1 MPHQGASLALAGQGV
16 TERLL
21 IVKTSS
27 LGDVVHM
34 LPAVSDIQQ
43 ARPGMRIDWL
53 VEENFTAIPALHPA
67 VSRVIPVA
75 LRRWRRT
82 LLQPQVWREFAA
94 FRAMLGQER
103 YACILD
109 SQGLLKSA
117 LLCRLAQGVRH
128 GPDRASAR
136 EPLAA
141 WFYEST
147 ISVPRNRHAVERNRE
162 LAARALGYP
171 VPTGPPDFG
180 ITTAAPPAPGLTNDY
195 VVCLHGA
202 SHTSKCWP
210 QKNWVALIQALA
222 QDNLTAALPWGS
234 PAERM
239 TAEAIAGVSRAL
251 VLPRL
256 EIYEMTGVLAA
267 ARAVIGMDTGLSHL
281 AAALGRPTVA
291 LYINTSPRL
300 TGVMGST
307 PGRMVNLGDK
317 GAAPAVTEVLKVVR
331 RLLNLG
337 L

>member
-1 MPHQGASLALAGQGV
+1 MV
-16 TERLL
+16 ERLL

-34 LPAVSDIQQ
+34 LPAVSDIQR
-43 ARPGMRIDWL
+43 ARPGIMMDWL
-53 VEENFTAIPALHPA
+53 VEENFAAIPHLHPA
-67 VSRVIPVA
+67 VNRVIPVA

-82 LLQPQVWREFAA
+82 LLQPHVWREFAE
-94 FRAMLGQER
+94 FRAMLGRDR

-117 LLCRLAQGVRH
+117 LLCRLARGIRH

-141 WFYEST
+141 WFYELT
-147 ISVPRNRHAVERNRE
+147 ISVPRNRHAVDRNRE

-171 VPTGPPDFG
+171 VPTGPPDYG
-180 ITTAAPPAPGLTNDY
+180 ITTAAPRAPGLVNDY
-195 VVCLHGA
+195 LVCLHGA
-202 SHTSKCWP
+202 SRASKCWP
-210 QKNWVALIQALA
+210 RENWVALIQALA
-222 QDNLTAALPWGS
+222 RENLTVVLPWGS

-239 TAEAIAGVSRAL
+239 TAEAIAGASSAL

-256 EIYEMTGVLAA
+256 EICEMTGVLAA
-267 ARAVIGMDTGLSHL
+267 ARAVVGMDTGLSHL

-291 LYINTSPRL
+291 LYTDTSPRL
-300 TGVMGST
+300 TGVVGSV
-307 PGRMVNLGDK
+307 PSNMVNLGDK
-317 GAAPAVTEVLKVVR
+317 GAAPAVREVLEVIQ
-331 RLLNLG
+331 RLLALG